1 MKQKFLFNFVFLV
14 FFIKIVYAEQKK
26 DSFTQEIEK
35 ARQNTQLNFKT
46 QADLIQY
53 CTQEMN
59 SASLQASFIKNNI
72 SEINNNCHHLDT
84 EDQINECI
92 SSKET
97 VLKKMKNLAQTVSKI
112 QTHCFTDF
120 SLNRMA
126 HSINALEKDLM
137 IFQGRYTR
145 WTQSREQDKQ
155 EEYQN
160 RPLLCSLDL
169 GFRYRQM
176 IDWDT
181 QIKIASLAG
190 DVHTFNKGVSAITVL
205 NDYIQILAELC
216 VQEEPDNPLSQ
227 STTALV
233 QEIQKRTQKS
243 QELANQTTDQI
254 NNVDLDQWPKKW
266 CSQQKNTTSQ
276 AVKELCRNPL
286 NNPSW
291 TYSAY
296 YFSRLN

>member
-53 CTQEMN
+53 CTQEMS

-72 SEINNNCHHLDT
+72 SEINNNCHNLDT
-84 EDQINECI
+84 EEQINECI

-112 QTHCFTDF
+112 QNHCFTDF
-120 SLNRMA
+120 SLNGMA

-181 QIKIASLAG
+181 QIKIASFAG
-190 DVHTFNKGVSAITVL
+190 DVHTFNKGMSAIAVL

-227 STTALV
+227 SALV
-233 QEIQKRTQKS
+233 FG
-243 QELANQTTDQI
+243 A
-254 NNVDLDQWPKKW
+254 
-266 CSQQKNTTSQ
+266 
-276 AVKELCRNPL
+276 RNL
-286 NNPSW
+286 Q
-291 TYSAY
+291 
-296 YFSRLN
+296 